1 MRLLIEKSTDFESVC
16 IVEEVVT
23 EGVGQQK
30 NYFIQGPFLQSE
42 VKNHNRRIYPRE
54 VMVNEV
60 ARYTKT
66 KLNDNQ
72 AVGELGHPD
81 TPTINL
87 DRVSHKILE
96 LREDGNNWIGRAKI
110 LDTPLG
116 KIVKNLMDEGVKF
129 GVSSRGLGSLKEING
144 TNVVQ
149 SDYYIVTPADIV
161 SDPSGPDCWAT
172 AVMEGKEWVLG
183 SDGAFHEMIH
193 ETAKKAIDSAVD
205 PINHRIDE
213 LKLLCV
219 FEKILDTV
227 LTRKS

>member
-1 MRLLIEKSTDFESVC
+1 MKLLIEKSTDFEPVC

-23 EGVGQQK
+23 EGVGSQK
-30 NYFIQGPFLQSE
+30 SYFIQGPFLQSE
-42 VKNHNRRIYPRE
+42 VKNHNRRIYPRD

-96 LREDGNNWIGRAKI
+96 LREDGNNWIGKAKI

-144 TNVVQ
+144 TNIVQ
-149 SDYYIVTPADIV
+149 SDYFIVTPADIV

-172 AVMEGKEWVLG
+172 AVMERKGMG
-183 SDGAFHEMIH
+183 SW
-193 ETAKKAIDSAVD
+193 T
-205 PINHRIDE
+205 
-213 LKLLCV
+213 
-219 FEKILDTV
+219 
-227 LTRKS
+227 